1 MSPLSEIVIE
11 PGKSRTY
18 FRLILVT
25 YLITAILIF
34 YSSIALF
41 IKLILLGFVFILL
54 KIDWTNQSPC
64 SSVKKIQFMNNA
76 WVLEAA
82 QDNKVTYNQ
91 AVILIHN
98 PLFQLIEFTNPSQKK
113 RIVLFL
119 DQITN
124 YQLRLLHLKISQ
136 NSI

>member
-1 MSPLSEIVIE
+1 MSPLSEIAIE
-11 PGKSRTY
+11 PGKSKTY
-18 FRLILVT
+18 LRFILVT
-25 YLITAILIF
+25 YLITVILIF

-41 IKLILLGFVFILL
+41 IKLILLGFIFILL
-54 KIDWTNQSPC
+54 KVDWANQSPC
-64 SSVKKIQFMNNA
+64 SSIKKIRFIGNA
-76 WVLEAA
+76 WVLEIH
-82 QDNKVTYNQ
+82 QDEKQTYTQ

-98 PLFQLIEFTNPSQKK
+98 PFFQLIEFTNSNQKK

-136 NSI
+136 SSI

>member
-1 MSPLSEIVIE
+1 
-11 PGKSRTY
+11 
-18 FRLILVT
+18 
-25 YLITAILIF
+25 
-34 YSSIALF
+34 
-41 IKLILLGFVFILL
+41 
-54 KIDWTNQSPC
+54 
-64 SSVKKIQFMNNA
+64 MNNA
-76 WVLEAA
+76 WVLEAD

-136 NSI
+136 SSI

>member
-11 PGKSRTY
+11 PGKSKTY

-76 WVLEAA
+76 WVLEADP
-82 QDNKVTYNQ
+82 DNKVTYNQ

-136 NSI
+136 SSI